1 MKRLS
6 LPSYINACRWDIR
19 IELSRQAFKALH
31 DLKALQHL
39 QIRLHAGSSIYNI
52 PPSMP
57 AVLPTTNNPF
67 SPPFLHPAPPSF
79 NFGPLNPLP
88 IVQSH
93 PIMESSS
100 GPSSSQF
107 VAGIKTKYKQ
117 SKANHLTS
125 SKPRATLS
133 GFKNL
138 TSLAVLDMDTL
149 DYVSEINQCIV
160 HSWTTLKTLR
170 LSFSETL
177 SNKSRKPAP
186 EIHSDDES
194 DQDDDFT
201 QLVPVPPGVPPPT
214 GPPPPAAPL
223 SNSNDAPTKALKA
236 MEERK
241 KQEAVLAQL
250 LGIDPAIPE
259 PSSPP
264 VPDELL
270 SEESKK
276 LLLKDM
282 APLGKVLLKI
292 IKDGESGRDLGND
305 ALENIAKASKL
316 ILDTS
321 KLILERGEKKA
332 SGSETETAGEPDSTL
347 KDVPDPPTEEAED
360 KGSENETP
368 ERGLFDEPETK
379 EKQKPDAD
387 SDVANPDDIDVEA
400 PEAPGSTSEAE
411 TAASEDQQDADDN
424 AEESVSKSSTQ
435 SNAPNS
441 KAKSDKPLG
450 EEKPAESKAY
460 MHYLAERKRLQD
472 LLEEH
477 INKQNTITGTE
488 AEDWQKLEKLRTA
501 IDSFLRE
508 MARLDLGFKEQ
519 LGGGKN
525 NSASDGT
532 IDKMSEYVRQTRGL
546 TLDALAIHLIPIKSV
561 VLMRAINVRV
571 LTSIT
576 LLRVGHQ
583 NLFWASLTKENKI
596 SPLPLR
602 KIYSDNITLH
612 FLALVHQLEFVEELL
627 MVERKQNVLL
637 ESITPK
643 TTVTIDQIR
652 RTVLK
657 RHLSTLKVLMIQN
670 DDTPDWDL
678 NTETA
683 VLICR
688 RGKELEELAVS
699 FGIRTM
705 VCGNA
710 V

>member
-1 MKRLS
+1 MDG
-6 LPSYINACRWDIR
+6 N
-19 IELSRQAFKALH
+19 
-31 DLKALQHL
+31 
-39 QIRLHAGSSIYNI
+39 
-52 PPSMP
+52 
-57 AVLPTTNNPF
+57 
-67 SPPFLHPAPPSF
+67 
-79 NFGPLNPLP
+79 
-88 IVQSH
+88 
-93 PIMESSS
+93 S

-117 SKANHLTS
+117 SKTGLLAS
-125 SKPRATLS
+125 VKPRPTLS

-149 DYVSEINQCIV
+149 DYISEINQCIV

-223 SNSNDAPTKALKA
+223 SSSNDAPTKALKA

-259 PSSPP
+259 PPSPP
-264 VPDELL
+264 VPEEML
-270 SEESKK
+270 SEDSKK

-292 IKDGESGRDLGND
+292 IKDGENGRDLGND

-316 ILDTS
+316 ILETS
-321 KLILERGEKKA
+321 KLILERGEKKG
-332 SGSETETAGEPDSTL
+332 SGSEPETGGEPHATL
-347 KDVPDPPTEEAED
+347 KTAPDPPSEAVED
-360 KGSENETP
+360 KASENEST
-368 ERGLFDEPETK
+368 ERGLFDEPEAK
-379 EKQKPDAD
+379 ERQKTDSD

-400 PEAPGSTSEAE
+400 PELPESTSEVE
-411 TAASEDQQDADDN
+411 TVESEDLQDADEAAN
-424 AEESVSKSSTQ
+424 ESESKSLTHSKVSDSKTQ
-435 SNAPNS
+435 SD
-441 KAKSDKPLG
+441 KSSSRQLPM
-450 EEKPAESKAY
+450 ESQDY
-460 MHYLAERKRLQD
+460 TYYLAERKRLQD
-472 LLEEH
+472 LIEDL
-477 INKQNTITGTE
+477 INKRDTIKGME
-488 AEDWQKLEKLRTA
+488 AEDWQKLENLRTA
-501 IDSFLRE
+501 IDSFLHE
-508 MARLDLGFKEQ
+508 MARLDLSFKEK
-519 LGGGKN
+519 LGGGKTP
-525 NSASDGT
+525 STSDDT
-532 IDKMSEYVRQTRGL
+532 VEKMSEYVRKTRGL

-571 LTSIT
+571 LASVT

-583 NLFWASLTKENKI
+583 NLFWASLAKENKI

-612 FLALVHQLEFVEELL
+612 FLALVHQLECVEELL

-657 RHLSTLKVLMIQN
+657 KHLGTLKVLMIQN
-670 DDTPDWDL
+670 DDTPDWDM

-705 VCGNA
+705 VCH
-710 V
+710 